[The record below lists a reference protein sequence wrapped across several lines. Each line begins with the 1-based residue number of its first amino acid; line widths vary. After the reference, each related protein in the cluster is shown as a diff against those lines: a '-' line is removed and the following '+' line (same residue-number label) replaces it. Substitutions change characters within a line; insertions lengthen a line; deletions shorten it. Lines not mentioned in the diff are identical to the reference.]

1 MKLIQIDTATPNPP
15 EQAILIIYT
24 GGTIGMVKD
33 PRIGGGFVPF
43 DFEQILEKIPELHHF
58 DMQLTL
64 YSLEPLIDSSDI
76 TPTYWLQIAQVI
88 QENYAQ
94 YDGFVILHGTDT
106 MAFTASALSFL
117 LEGLNK
123 PVILTG
129 AQLPIGTV
137 RNDARTNLLTSI
149 EIAAAKKDGNPLVP
163 EVCICFH
170 DLLLRGNR
178 AKELES
184 AHFDA
189 FQSENYSSL
198 ATIGTHIEYNYAAIL
213 PYNAEKELQV
223 QPVMDS
229 NVAIL
234 KMFPGISAQ
243 VVKNL
248 LSTEGLKGVILETY
262 GSGNAPT
269 APWFI
274 DLLKEAI
281 TKGMHILNI
290 SQCIGGQVRQ
300 GRYATSSL
308 LLDVG
313 VLGGSDLTLEAGIT
327 KMMYLLGKKMSD
339 STFKKRLVEPLC
351 GELTP
356 I

>member
-1 MKLIQIDTATPNPP
+1 MKVIQIDTATPNPP

-24 GGTIGMVKD
+24 GGTLGMVQD
-33 PRIGGGFVPF
+33 NRNAGLVPF

-64 YSLEPLIDSSDI
+64 HSMEPLIDSSDI
-76 TPTYWLQIAQVI
+76 TPNHWLRIAQVI
-88 QENYAQ
+88 KGNYRQ
-94 YDGFVILHGTDT
+94 YDGFVVLHGTDT
-106 MAFTASALSFL
+106 MAFSASALSFL

-123 PVILTG
+123 PVVLTG
-129 AQLPIGTV
+129 AQLPIGAV
-137 RNDARTNLLTSI
+137 RSDARTNLLTSI
-149 EIAAAKKDGNPLVP
+149 EIAAAKKNDRPIVP
-163 EVCICFH
+163 EVCVCFH

-178 AKELES
+178 SKKLES

-189 FQSENYSSL
+189 FQSENYPSL
-198 ATIGTHIEYNYAAIL
+198 ATIGTHIEYNFSAAL
-213 PYNAEKELQV
+213 PYSQKTSLQV
-223 QPVMDS
+223 QDAMDS

-234 KMFPGISAQ
+234 KMFPGISEK

-248 LSTEGLKGVILETY
+248 LNTEGLRGVVLETY

-269 APWFI
+269 LPWFI
-274 DLLKEAI
+274 KLLKEAI
-281 TKGMHILNI
+281 DKGIHILNI

-327 KMMYLLGKKMSD
+327 KMMYLFGKKLSH
-339 STFKKRLVEPLC
+339 SEFKKRLIEPVC

>member
-1 MKLIQIDTATPNPP
+1 MKLIQIDTAAPNPP

-24 GGTIGMVKD
+24 GGTLGMVQDREKA
-33 PRIGGGFVPF
+33 GLVPF
-43 DFEQILEKIPELHHF
+43 DFEQILEKIPELRHF

-64 YSLEPLIDSSDI
+64 HSLEPLIDSSDI
-76 TPTYWLQIAQVI
+76 TPDHWLQIAQII
-88 QENYAQ
+88 QQNYQQ
-94 YDGFVILHGTDT
+94 YDGFVVLHGTDT
-106 MAFTASALSFL
+106 MAFSASALSFL

-123 PVILTG
+123 PVVFTG

-149 EIAAAKKDGNPLVP
+149 EIAAAKKGGVPLVP

-178 AKELES
+178 AKKLES

-189 FQSENYSSL
+189 FHSENYPAL
-198 ATIGTHIEYNYAAIL
+198 ATIGTHIEYNHSAIL
-213 PYNAEKELQV
+213 PYDQDQTLQV
-223 QPVMDS
+223 QAGMES

-234 KMFPGISAQ
+234 KMFPGISEK
-243 VVKNL
+243 VVQNVL
-248 LSTEGLKGVILETY
+248 NIDGLKGLIIETY

-274 DLLKEAI
+274 KLLEQAI
-281 TKGMHILNI
+281 AQGIEVLNI

-300 GRYATSSL
+300 GRYATSTQL
-308 LLDVG
+308 LNVG

-327 KMMYLLGKKMSD
+327 KMMYLLEKKLSK
-339 STFKKRLVEPLC
+339 SGFKKRLIEPVC
-351 GELTP
+351 GELTA